1 MISVYRQHV
10 IDNNHQRSS
19 NSISILFKHMLQ
31 MKINNMKEECEQI
44 RRETQESF
52 RKFQQS
58 EENKAVTLDQ
68 QLKEH
73 QARLILE
80 RYVTEDKEVLRLQLQ
95 KEMEILKS
103 RQKDLIEENKRLN
116 FKIEEFE
123 KARLNYEENL
133 SDLKIV
139 AAQRQ
144 EQITELS
151 NKLSQ
156 SEILKLQL
164 QQ

>member
-1 MISVYRQHV
+1 
-10 IDNNHQRSS
+10 
-19 NSISILFKHMLQ
+19 
-31 MKINNMKEECEQI
+31 MKINDMKEECNQI

-80 RYVTEDKEVLRLQLQ
+80 RHVTEDKETLRLQLQ
-95 KEMEILKS
+95 KELDTLKS
-103 RQKDLIEENKRLN
+103 RQQDLIEENKKLSL
-116 FKIEEFE
+116 KVQEFE
-123 KARLNYEENL
+123 KVRLNYENNL
-133 SDLKIV
+133 SDLKIL
-139 AAQRQ
+139 ANQRQ
-144 EQITELS
+144 EQIVQLS
-151 NKLSQ
+151 NKVSHL
-156 SEILKLQL
+156 ETLKLQL

>member
-1 MISVYRQHV
+1 
-10 IDNNHQRSS
+10 
-19 NSISILFKHMLQ
+19 
-31 MKINNMKEECEQI
+31 MKEECEQI

-80 RYVTEDKEVLRLQLQ
+80 RHVTEDKETLRLQLQ
-95 KEMEILKS
+95 KELETLKS
-103 RQKDLIEENKRLN
+103 KQQNLVEENKKLSL
-116 FKIEEFE
+116 KVQEFE
-123 KARLNYEENL
+123 KVQLNNENDL

-139 AAQRQ
+139 ADQRQ
-144 EQITELS
+144 QQITELL
-151 NKLSQ
+151 NKVSQ
-156 SEILKLQL
+156 LEASKLQL

>member
-1 MISVYRQHV
+1 
-10 IDNNHQRSS
+10 
-19 NSISILFKHMLQ
+19 
-31 MKINNMKEECEQI
+31 MKEECEQI

-58 EENKAVTLDQ
+58 EENKAVTLDH

-80 RYVTEDKEVLRLQLQ
+80 RHVTEDKETLRLQLQ
-95 KEMEILKS
+95 KELETLKS
-103 RQKDLIEENKRLN
+103 KQQNLIEENKRLN
-116 FKIEEFE
+116 LKVQESE
-123 KARLNYEENL
+123 KVRLNNENDL

-139 AAQRQ
+139 ADQRQ
-144 EQITELS
+144 QQITELL
-151 NKLSQ
+151 KKVSQ
-156 SEILKLQL
+156 LETLKLQL

>member
-1 MISVYRQHV
+1 
-10 IDNNHQRSS
+10 
-19 NSISILFKHMLQ
+19 MLQ
-31 MKINNMKEECEQI
+31 VKINDMKEECEQI

-80 RYVTEDKEVLRLQLQ
+80 RHVTEDKETLRLQLQ
-95 KEMEILKS
+95 KELEVLKS
-103 RQKDLIEENKRLN
+103 RQQDLIEENKKLN
-116 FKIEEFE
+116 LKTQDSEKIQ
-123 KARLNYEENL
+123 LSYENNL
-133 SDLKIV
+133 SDLKNV
-139 AAQRQ
+139 VKQRQ
-144 EQITELS
+144 EQITKLL
-151 NKLSQ
+151 NKVSHL
-156 SEILKLQL
+156 EALKLQL

>member
-1 MISVYRQHV
+1 
-10 IDNNHQRSS
+10 
-19 NSISILFKHMLQ
+19 
-31 MKINNMKEECEQI
+31 MKINDMREECEQI

-80 RYVTEDKEVLRLQLQ
+80 RHVTEDKETLRLQLQ
-95 KEMEILKS
+95 KELESLKS
-103 RQKDLIEENKRLN
+103 RQQSLIEENKSLN
-116 FKIEEFE
+116 LKLQESE
-123 KARLNYEENL
+123 KARVNSDDSL
-133 SDLKIV
+133 SELKMLIT
-139 AAQRQ
+139 QRG
-144 EQITELS
+144 EQIADLL
-151 NKLSQ
+151 NKVSQ
-156 SEILKLQL
+156 LEIAKLQL

>member
-1 MISVYRQHV
+1 
-10 IDNNHQRSS
+10 
-19 NSISILFKHMLQ
+19 MLQ
-31 MKINNMKEECEQI
+31 MKINDMKEECEQI

-80 RYVTEDKEVLRLQLQ
+80 RHVTEDKETLRLQLQ
-95 KEMEILKS
+95 KELEILKS
-103 RQKDLIEENKRLN
+103 RQQDLIEENKRLYL
-116 FKIEEFE
+116 KVQEYERV
-123 KARLNYEENL
+123 RLNYENNL

-139 AAQRQ
+139 VNQRQ
-144 EQITELS
+144 EQIIELLNEVS
-151 NKLSQ
+151 HLK
-156 SEILKLQL
+156 ELKLQL

>member
-1 MISVYRQHV
+1 
-10 IDNNHQRSS
+10 
-19 NSISILFKHMLQ
+19 MLQ
-31 MKINNMKEECEQI
+31 MKINDMKEECEQI

-80 RYVTEDKEVLRLQLQ
+80 RHVIEDKETLRFQLQ
-95 KEMEILKS
+95 KELETLKS
-103 RQKDLIEENKRLN
+103 RQQNLIEENNRLSL
-116 FKIEEFE
+116 KVQESE
-123 KARLNYEENL
+123 KARLNNENNL

-139 AAQRQ
+139 ANQRQ
-144 EQITELS
+144 EEITELL
-151 NKLSQ
+151 NKVSQ
-156 SEILKLQL
+156 LEALKLQL

>member
-1 MISVYRQHV
+1 
-10 IDNNHQRSS
+10 
-19 NSISILFKHMLQ
+19 MLQ
-31 MKINNMKEECEQI
+31 MKMNDMKEECEQI

-80 RYVTEDKEVLRLQLQ
+80 RHVTEDKETLRLQLQ
-95 KEMEILKS
+95 KELETLKS
-103 RQKDLIEENKRLN
+103 KQQSLIEENKSLDLKVEESEKTRLN
-116 FKIEEFE
+116 SEDS
-123 KARLNYEENL
+123 LNE
-133 SDLKIV
+133 LKMIV
-139 AAQRQ
+139 NQRQ
-144 EQITELS
+144 EQIAELLH
-151 NKLSQ
+151 KVSQ
-156 SEILKLQL
+156 LDTVKLQL

>member
-1 MISVYRQHV
+1 
-10 IDNNHQRSS
+10 
-19 NSISILFKHMLQ
+19 
-31 MKINNMKEECEQI
+31 MKEECEQI

-80 RYVTEDKEVLRLQLQ
+80 RHVTEDKETLRLQLQ
-95 KEMEILKS
+95 KELEALKS
-103 RQKDLIEENKRLN
+103 KQQNLIEENKKLNLKVQESEKVRLN
-116 FKIEEFE
+116 
-123 KARLNYEENL
+123 NENDL
-133 SDLKIV
+133 SDLKLV
-139 AAQRQ
+139 ADQRQ
-144 EQITELS
+144 QQITELL
-151 NKLSQ
+151 NKVSQ
-156 SEILKLQL
+156 LETLKLQL

>member
-1 MISVYRQHV
+1 
-10 IDNNHQRSS
+10 
-19 NSISILFKHMLQ
+19 
-31 MKINNMKEECEQI
+31 MKEECEQI

-80 RYVTEDKEVLRLQLQ
+80 KHVTEDKETLRLQLQ
-95 KEMEILKS
+95 KELEILKS
-103 RQKDLIEENKRLN
+103 KQQNLIEENNRLSL
-116 FKIEEFE
+116 KVQESE
-123 KARLNYEENL
+123 KARLNNENNL
-133 SDLKIV
+133 CDLKII
-139 AAQRQ
+139 ANQRQ
-144 EQITELS
+144 ERITELL
-151 NKLSQ
+151 NKVSQ
-156 SEILKLQL
+156 LEALKLQL

>member
-1 MISVYRQHV
+1 MR
-10 IDNNHQRSS
+10 
-19 NSISILFKHMLQ
+19 
-31 MKINNMKEECEQI
+31 INDMKEECEQI

-80 RYVTEDKEVLRLQLQ
+80 RHVTEDKETLRLQLQ
-95 KEMEILKS
+95 KELEILKS
-103 RQKDLIEENKRLN
+103 KQQNLIEENNRLSL
-116 FKIEEFE
+116 KVQESE
-123 KARLNYEENL
+123 KARLQNANNL
-133 SDLKIV
+133 SNLKIV
-139 AAQRQ
+139 ANQRQ
-144 EQITELS
+144 EQITELL
-151 NKLSQ
+151 NKVSQ
-156 SEILKLQL
+156 LEALKLQL

>member
-1 MISVYRQHV
+1 
-10 IDNNHQRSS
+10 
-19 NSISILFKHMLQ
+19 MLQ
-31 MKINNMKEECEQI
+31 MKINDMKEECEQI

-80 RYVTEDKEVLRLQLQ
+80 RHVTEDKETLRLQLQ
-95 KEMEILKS
+95 KELEILKS
-103 RQKDLIEENKRLN
+103 RQQNLIEENKRFNL
-116 FKIEEFE
+116 KVQDSE
-123 KARLNYEENL
+123 KVRLSYENNL
-133 SDLKIV
+133 SDLKNV
-139 AAQRQ
+139 AKQRQ

-151 NKLSQ
+151 NKVSHL
-156 SEILKLQL
+156 ETLKLQL

>member
-1 MISVYRQHV
+1 
-10 IDNNHQRSS
+10 
-19 NSISILFKHMLQ
+19 
-31 MKINNMKEECEQI
+31 MKEECEQI

-58 EENKAVTLDQ
+58 EENKAVTLDH

-80 RYVTEDKEVLRLQLQ
+80 RYVTEDKETLRLQLQ
-95 KEMEILKS
+95 KELETLKS
-103 RQKDLIEENKRLN
+103 KQQNLIEENKRLN
-116 FKIEEFE
+116 LKVQESE
-123 KARLNYEENL
+123 KVRLNNENDL

-139 AAQRQ
+139 ADQRQ
-144 EQITELS
+144 QQITELL
-151 NKLSQ
+151 KKVSQ
-156 SEILKLQL
+156 LETLKLQL

>member
-1 MISVYRQHV
+1 
-10 IDNNHQRSS
+10 
-19 NSISILFKHMLQ
+19 MLQ
-31 MKINNMKEECEQI
+31 MKMNDMKEECEQI

-80 RYVTEDKEVLRLQLQ
+80 RHVTEDKETLRLQLQ
-95 KEMEILKS
+95 KELETLKS
-103 RQKDLIEENKRLN
+103 KQQSLIEENKSLDL
-116 FKIEEFE
+116 KVEESE
-123 KARLNYEENL
+123 KARLNSEDSLNE
-133 SDLKIV
+133 LKMIV
-139 AAQRQ
+139 NQRQ
-144 EQITELS
+144 EQIAELLH
-151 NKLSQ
+151 KVSQ
-156 SEILKLQL
+156 LDTVKLQL

>member
-1 MISVYRQHV
+1 M
-10 IDNNHQRSS
+10 
-19 NSISILFKHMLQ
+19 FQ
-31 MKINNMKEECEQI
+31 MKINDMKEECEQI

-80 RYVTEDKEVLRLQLQ
+80 RHVTEDKETLRLQLQ
-95 KEMEILKS
+95 KELEILKS
-103 RQKDLIEENKRLN
+103 RQQDLIEENKRLN
-116 FKIEEFE
+116 LKVQESE
-123 KARLNYEENL
+123 KVRLNYENNL
-133 SDLKIV
+133 SNLKIV
-139 AAQRQ
+139 AKQRQ
-144 EQITELS
+144 EQIAELLDKVS
-151 NKLSQ
+151 HF
-156 SEILKLQL
+156 EALKFQL

>member
-1 MISVYRQHV
+1 
-10 IDNNHQRSS
+10 
-19 NSISILFKHMLQ
+19 
-31 MKINNMKEECEQI
+31 MKEECEQI

-80 RYVTEDKEVLRLQLQ
+80 RHVTEDKETLRLQLQ
-95 KEMEILKS
+95 KELETLKS
-103 RQKDLIEENKRLN
+103 KQQNLIEENNRLSL
-116 FKIEEFE
+116 KIQESE
-123 KARLNYEENL
+123 KARLNNENNL
-133 SDLKIV
+133 SDLKII
-139 AAQRQ
+139 ANQRQ
-144 EQITELS
+144 EQITELL
-151 NKLSQ
+151 NKVSQ
-156 SEILKLQL
+156 LEALKLQL